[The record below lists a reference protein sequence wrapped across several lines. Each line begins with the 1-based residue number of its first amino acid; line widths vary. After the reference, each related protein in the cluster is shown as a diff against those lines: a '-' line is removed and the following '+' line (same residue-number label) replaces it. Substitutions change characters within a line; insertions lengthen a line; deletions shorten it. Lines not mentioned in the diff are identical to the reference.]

1 MALSIPMRLTTL
13 LLAAV
18 VVAAAAGLTSGW
30 RTDAVAVDGL
40 SAEWAKLEPLE
51 RGLLV
56 GAVNDAEFLYLVV
69 AARDAESIPYLATGL
84 IVWLDPAGRRAE
96 TFGVRLQGVERPPL
110 PGMTPNAAAATAPTG
125 ISTTVLDRFDVLGP
139 GKNQRRLVDLSP
151 ELGIELASSYSENE
165 VAYELKIPLQKT
177 SAHPYA
183 VGAAAG
189 RTIGLGIA
197 TPDSPANRSLQPRLV
212 GDSGMIGGDPWYGG
226 RGFAKYR
233 EDDGRRKPLEIWTTL
248 TLAASK

>member
-1 MALSIPMRLTTL
+1 MRLTTVL
-13 LLAAV
+13 LSAAVLAAP
-18 VVAAAAGLTSGW
+18 AGLTSGW
-30 RTDAVAVDGL
+30 RTEAVAVDGL
-40 SAEWAKLEPLE
+40 LAEWGQLAPLE
-51 RGLLV
+51 RGALV
-56 GAVNDAEFLYLVV
+56 GAVNDAEFLYLAV
-69 AARDAESIPYLATGL
+69 AARDPDSIAYLAAGL
-84 IVWLDPAGRRAE
+84 IVWLDPGGRRAE
-96 TFGVRLQGVERPPL
+96 TFGVRLQGVEQPPL
-110 PGMTPNAAAATAPTG
+110 PGMTPNAAATAASG
-125 ISTTVLDRFDVLGP
+125 RISTTVLDRFDVLGP

-151 ELGIELASSYSENE
+151 ELGIEMASSHSENE

-183 VGAAAG
+183 VGASSG

-197 TPDSPANRSLQPRLV
+197 TPDSPANRSGQPRLV

-248 TLAASK
+248 ALAASK